1 MLVLRRV
8 PKRQR
13 RIQRG
18 RRLIDTE
25 SNMQSAGGNWLLYD
39 GDCPF
44 CSAYVSY
51 VRLRETAGP
60 IPLLDA
66 RTHPD
71 RVEEARKLG
80 FDLDIGMVLKLD
92 GRYYHAADCVH
103 ALALLTTSSGL
114 FNRLN
119 RVMFRSPAI
128 SRALYPV
135 MRGGRNLALRL
146 LGRRQLRENP
156 ARGAG

>member
-1 MLVLRRV
+1 
-8 PKRQR
+8 
-13 RIQRG
+13 
-18 RRLIDTE
+18 
-25 SNMQSAGGNWLLYD
+25 MQDASSSNWLLYD

-60 IPLLDA
+60 VPLLNA

-71 RVEEARKLG
+71 RVEEAKRQG
-80 FDLDIGMVLKLD
+80 FDLDVGMVLKLD
-92 GRYYHAADCVH
+92 GRYYHGADCIN
-103 ALALLTTSSGL
+103 ALALLTTPSGF

-119 RVMFRSPAI
+119 RVIFRSRAI
-128 SRALYPV
+128 SRVLYPV

-156 ARGAG
+156 AGGAS